1 VYDSVFVVFLK
12 EGSLWVEECGPVDVF
27 QLAKQHDAGICGVFD
42 ERCKAQEFVF
52 RLRTEQ
58 QRLWQTS

>member
-27 QLAKQHDAGICGVFD
+27 QLAKQHDAGICGVF
-42 ERCKAQEFVF
+42 EESWKAQELMD

-58 QRLWQTS
+58 QRLWQSS